1 MKLLIIIPAKL
12 DSKRLEKKNIQQI
25 NNKTLVEHSID
36 YAKSSIYEK
45 EIVISSE
52 SDLVK
57 DIALK
62 NNTTFLKRDKDMC
75 GDTEVVDVYINIIQK
90 LDSKYDY
97 VVALQPDHP
106 DREHSLDYCLNYMID
121 NNYDDLITIE
131 PNFKRSG
138 SIRIFKYDFIIN
150 GNVSKRIGC
159 LKDSATDMPVD
170 LEPVEP
176 EFNFGN
182 SRSAGEREDDAV

>member
-12 DSKRLEKKNIQQI
+12 DSKRLEKTNIQQI

-36 YAKSSIYEK
+36 YAKSSTYEK

-159 LKDSATDMPVD
+159 LKDSATDINYLED
-170 LEPVEP
+170 L
-176 EFNFGN
+176 NKAIKKM
-182 SRSAGEREDDAV
+182 S

>member
-12 DSKRLEKKNIQQI
+12 DSKRLKKKNIQQI

-36 YAKSSIYEK
+36 YAKSSNYEK

-52 SDLVK
+52 SDIVRDL
-57 DIALK
+57 ALK
-62 NNTTFLKRDKDMC
+62 NNIRFLEREKSLC
-75 GDTEVVDVYINIIQK
+75 GDAEVVDVYINVLQK
-90 LDSKYDY
+90 LNEQYDY

-106 DREHSLDYCLNYMID
+106 DREHTLDFCLDYMIE

-138 SIRIFKYDFIIN
+138 SVRIFKYEFLLN
-150 GNVSKRIGC
+150 QNVSKRIGC
-159 LKDSATDMPVD
+159 LRDSATDIHYLED
-170 LEPVEP
+170 LQKAK
-176 EFNFGN
+176 NKM
-182 SRSAGEREDDAV
+182 S

>member
-1 MKLLIIIPAKL
+1 M
-12 DSKRLEKKNIQQI
+12 
-25 NNKTLVEHSID
+25 
-36 YAKSSIYEK
+36 
-45 EIVISSE
+45 
-52 SDLVK
+52 K

-106 DREHSLDYCLNYMID
+106 DREHTLDYCLDYMIK

-138 SIRIFKYDFIIN
+138 SVRIFK
-150 GNVSKRIGC
+150 
-159 LKDSATDMPVD
+159 
-170 LEPVEP
+170 
-176 EFNFGN
+176 
-182 SRSAGEREDDAV
+182 

>member
-1 MKLLIIIPAKL
+1 
-12 DSKRLEKKNIQQI
+12 
-25 NNKTLVEHSID
+25 
-36 YAKSSIYEK
+36 
-45 EIVISSE
+45 
-52 SDLVK
+52 
-57 DIALK
+57 
-62 NNTTFLKRDKDMC
+62 MC

-159 LKDSATDMPVD
+159 LKDSATDIHYLED
-170 LEPVEP
+170 L
-176 EFNFGN
+176 NKAIKKM
-182 SRSAGEREDDAV
+182 S

>member
-25 NNKTLVEHSID
+25 NNKTLVEYSID
-36 YAKSSIYEK
+36 YAKSSNYEK

-52 SDLVK
+52 SDIVRDL
-57 DIALK
+57 ALK
-62 NNTTFLKRDKDMC
+62 NNIRFLEREKSLC
-75 GDTEVVDVYINIIQK
+75 GDAEVVDVYINVLQK
-90 LDSKYDY
+90 LNEQYDY

-106 DREHSLDYCLNYMID
+106 DREHTLDYCLDYMIE

-138 SIRIFKYDFIIN
+138 SVRIFKYEFLLN
-150 GNVSKRIGC
+150 QNVSKRIGC
-159 LKDSATDMPVD
+159 LRDSATDIHYLED
-170 LEPVEP
+170 LQKAK
-176 EFNFGN
+176 NKM
-182 SRSAGEREDDAV
+182 S